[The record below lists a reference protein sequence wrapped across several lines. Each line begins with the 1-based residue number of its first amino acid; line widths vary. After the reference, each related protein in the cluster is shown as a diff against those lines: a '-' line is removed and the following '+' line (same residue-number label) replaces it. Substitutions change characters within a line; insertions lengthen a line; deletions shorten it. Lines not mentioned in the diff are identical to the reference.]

1 MRKLKFRTA
10 ASYDMCAISKYT
22 RSRWGG
28 EQTADY
34 IANLRD
40 QIKSL
45 REFPLRYPEFGYEKL
60 RKMNSGHHFVFYL
73 ANDDVIE
80 VVRVL
85 HQAMDFP
92 ERLQ

>member
-1 MRKLKFRTA
+1 VRKLKFRTA
-10 ASYDMCAISKYT
+10 ASSDMRAISKYT
-22 RSRWGG
+22 RNRWGE

-34 IANLRD
+34 IASLRD

-45 REFPLRYPEFGYEKL
+45 CEFPLRYPEFGYERL
-60 RKMNSGHHFVFYL
+60 RKMNSGHHIVFYL
-73 ANDDVIE
+73 VNDDAIE

-85 HQAMDFP
+85 HQAMDFS